1 MTDMASESVP
11 ARSVPT
17 ARVPTDWKSNRMQ
30 QRIRNRYAS
39 ERRFRLLGLFAV
51 LVSAGFLAFLLI
63 TMVGNGV
70 RGFTQTNIQL
80 PVDFRS
86 APVMIDPAMLKEG
99 NADLILRSEER
110 RVGKECVV
118 TCRSSSAPFFKN
130 KNN

>member
-11 ARSVPT
+11 AMSVPT

-51 LVSAGFLAFLLI
+51 MVSAGFLAFLLI

-80 PVDFRS
+80 PFAFCS
-86 APVMIDPAMLKEG
+86 APVMIDPAMLNEG
-99 NADLILRSEER
+99 NAAPLLSGAHLLPGTAHEE
-110 RVGKECVV
+110 
-118 TCRSSSAPFFKN
+118 
-130 KNN
+130 